1 MMYSIYMSQI
11 LNSSMLKYYLE
22 PIISS
27 CELWKDKNLS
37 VFIIS
42 NPASGGFTQKKIAQ
56 KNKFI
61 LESASNTAKET
72 SVVVKSIE
80 FTLFDTEYAGHSDEF
95 VDAIFDYYKKN
106 LSGNDDNK
114 VLIITAGGDG
124 TSHEVQSA
132 LMNLIN
138 QSEENKNSIAKDFC
152 IFRLPFG
159 TGNDGSDGR
168 NLEESLLRLNFP
180 SHIELQK
187 AVEVSCC
194 GENGS
199 KNTWYSFNIASIG
212 IDAFV
217 THMTNKMKSKLPGD
231 FYKLWVDIA
240 CIFYGFVY
248 KKVPA
253 FIEIFKDDKSIG
265 TYDSKIEFA
274 LLGASGHRT
283 YGSNHLI
290 LPTEENVCFTQAV
303 SLIKKLMIKHRFKDG
318 THYGKPYSVF
328 YDADM
333 IKISYNEKILVQL
346 DGESHLLQKSDF
358 PIVMKKTEP
367 LIPVIILDE

>member
-1 MMYSIYMSQI
+1 M
-11 LNSSMLKYYLE
+11 
-22 PIISS
+22 
-27 CELWKDKNLS
+27 WKDKSLS

-61 LESASNTAKET
+61 LGSASNTAKET

-95 VDAIFDYYKKN
+95 VDSIFDYYKKN

-132 LMNLIN
+132 LMNLVN

-253 FIEIFKDDKSIG
+253 FIEIYKDDKSIG

-290 LPTEENVCFTQAV
+290 LPTDENVCFTQAV
-303 SLIKKLMIKHRFKDG
+303 NLIKKLMIKHRFKDG

-328 YDADM
+328 YEADM

-346 DGESHLLQKSDF
+346 DGESHLLQKDDF

-367 LIPVIILDE
+367 LIPVIVLDE

>member
-1 MMYSIYMSQI
+1 MLYSIYMAQI
-11 LNSSMLKYYLE
+11 LNSSMLKSYLE

-27 CELWKDKNLS
+27 CNLWKDKNLF

-42 NPASGGFTQKKIAQ
+42 NPASGGFTQKKVAQ

-61 LESASNTAKET
+61 LESACEAAKEI

-80 FTLFDTEYAGHSDEF
+80 FTLFDTEYSGHSDEF
-95 VDAIFDYYKKN
+95 INAIFDYYKKN
-106 LSGNDDNK
+106 LAGNPENK

-132 LMNLIN
+132 LMSVIN
-138 QSEENKNSIAKDFC
+138 QSEENKNAILQDFC

-168 NLEESLLRLNFP
+168 NLEESLLRLTFP
-180 SHIELQK
+180 SHIELQP
-187 AVEVSCC
+187 AVKVSCQ
-194 GENGS
+194 GENS
-199 KNTWYSFNIASIG
+199 EQKTWYAFNIASIG
-212 IDAFV
+212 IDAFI

-231 FYKLWVDIA
+231 FYKLWVDLA
-240 CIFYGFVY
+240 CVFYTWVY

-253 FIEIFKDDKSIG
+253 FIEIFKDGSSIG
-265 TYDSKIEFA
+265 TYDNKIEFA

-290 LPTEENVCFTQAV
+290 LPTDENCCITESVN
-303 SLIKKLMIKHRFKDG
+303 LIKKLMIKHTFNDG

-346 DGESHLLQKSDF
+346 DGESHLLTKDSF
-358 PIVMKKTEP
+358 PLVMEKTEN
-367 LIPVIILDE
+367 LIPIIVLDE

>member
-1 MMYSIYMSQI
+1 M
-11 LNSSMLKYYLE
+11 
-22 PIISS
+22 
-27 CELWKDKNLS
+27 
-37 VFIIS
+37 
-42 NPASGGFTQKKIAQ
+42 
-56 KNKFI
+56 
-61 LESASNTAKET
+61 
-72 SVVVKSIE
+72 
-80 FTLFDTEYAGHSDEF
+80 
-95 VDAIFDYYKKN
+95 
-106 LSGNDDNK
+106 
-114 VLIITAGGDG
+114 IITAGGDG

-274 LLGASGHRT
+274 LLGVSGHRT

-290 LPTEENVCFTQAV
+290 LPTDENVCFTQAV
-303 SLIKKLMIKHRFKDG
+303 NLIKKLMIKHRFKDG

-328 YDADM
+328 YEADM

-346 DGESHLLQKSDF
+346 DGESHLLQKDDF

-367 LIPVIILDE
+367 LIPVIVLDE

>member
-1 MMYSIYMSQI
+1 MAQI
-11 LNSSMLKYYLE
+11 LNSSMLKSYLE

-27 CELWKDKNLS
+27 CSLWKDKNLS

-42 NPASGGFTQKKIAQ
+42 NPASGGFTQKKVAQ

-61 LESASNTAKET
+61 LESASEAAKET

-80 FTLFDTEYAGHSDEF
+80 FTLFDTEYSGHSDEF
-95 VDAIFDYYKKN
+95 IDAIFDYYKKN
-106 LSGNDDNK
+106 LAGNPENK

-132 LMNLIN
+132 LMSVIN
-138 QSEENKNSIAKDFC
+138 QSEENKNAIAKDFC

-168 NLEESLLRLNFP
+168 NLEESLLRLTFP

-187 AVEVSCC
+187 AVKVSCK
-194 GENGS
+194 GENS
-199 KNTWYSFNIASIG
+199 EQKTWYAFNIASIG
-212 IDAFV
+212 IDAFI
-217 THMTNKMKSKLPGD
+217 THMTNKMKSKFPGD
-231 FYKLWVDIA
+231 FYKLWVDLA
-240 CIFYGFVY
+240 CVFYTWVY

-253 FIEIFKDDKSIG
+253 FIEIFKDGSSIG
-265 TYDSKIEFA
+265 TYDNKIEFA

-290 LPTEENVCFTQAV
+290 LPTDENCCITESVN
-303 SLIKKLMIKHRFKDG
+303 LIKKLMIKHRFKDG
-318 THYGKPYSVF
+318 THYGKTYSVF

-346 DGESHLLQKSDF
+346 DGESHLLTKDSF
-358 PIVMKKTEP
+358 PLVMEKTEN
-367 LIPVIILDE
+367 LIPIIVLDE